1 MQERKLASWLD
12 AFIDYTDGRDIPLV
26 FQRWAGIA
34 TIAGALERKVWVV
47 ARPPDPL
54 YPNLYTTLIAP
65 PGVGKTFIIKTVR
78 ELWKGLKNH
87 HVAKSAM
94 SRASLVDSLREA
106 KRQKVVNNN
115 TKVIQFESLLI
126 ASNELTVLL
135 PAYDADFMGTLT
147 DLYDCHPYGE
157 KKRTSDLDYEMDSPQ
172 LNILAGT
179 TPSYLNNLMPE
190 GAWDQGFVSRLFMV
204 YAGSTP
210 PSDLFV
216 VNGASVNALN
226 DLIHDLNMIGDLY
239 GELKFTVEAAQAI
252 NAWHKAGGPPRPDHP
267 RLQHYNTRRTAHMLK
282 LCMVACVSS
291 GQKLV
296 ITEEHFTLAKQWLLD
311 MESRIP
317 DIFKAMSSGG
327 DMKVINDAW
336 HFLYKLYAKEGKPIR
351 EARLIRFI
359 SERSPSNAVERLVQI
374 MAKIGAIKETWPDK
388 DSGKCFVPLE
398 PPKE

>member
-12 AFIDYTDGRDIPLV
+12 AFIDYTDGRDIPPV

-106 KRQKVVNNN
+106 RRQKVVNNN

-157 KKRTSDLDYEMDSPQ
+157 KKRTSELDYEMDSPQ

-216 VNGASVNALN
+216 VNGSSVNDLN
-226 DLIHDLNMIGDLY
+226 NLIHDLNMIGDLY
-239 GELKFTVEAAQAI
+239 GELKFTPEAAKAI
-252 NAWHKAGGPPRPDHP
+252 NAWHKAGGPPKPDHP
-267 RLQHYNTRRTAHMLK
+267 RLQHYNTRRTAHLLK

-296 ITEEHFTLAKQWLLD
+296 ITEEHFVLAKQWLLD
-311 MESRIP
+311 MEFRIP

-336 HFLYKLYAKEGKPIR
+336 HFLYKLYAKESKPIR
-351 EARLIRFI
+351 EARLMRFI
-359 SERSPSNAVERLVQI
+359 SERSPSHAVERLIQI
-374 MAKIGAIKETWPDK
+374 MVKIGAISETWPDK
-388 DSGKCFVPLE
+388 DSGKCFVPNE